1 MNIAAR
7 IAMNI
12 FHFFSGGVPIRRF
25 LVQNAALRTL
35 RNSFQL
41 SAPLVR
47 LIPVLHTAGRPPV
60 SAAAEDLQAAK
71 PCV

>member
-7 IAMNI
+7 IAMSILHCFN
-12 FHFFSGGVPIRRF
+12 GGVPNRRF

-47 LIPVLHTAGRPPV
+47 SIPVLHMGVRPPV
-60 SAAAEDLQAAK
+60 SAAAENLQAAK